1 MSVRSLK
8 TGPMTA
14 EQAHMQAAKNLAELV
29 ARRAQVK
36 ALRSIAKTLYESIKN
51 APVRSVRQ
59 ALAMRYYE
67 REMKA

>member
-1 MSVRSLK
+1 MRSLK
-8 TGPMTA
+8 TGPMTS

-36 ALRSIAKTLYESIKN
+36 ALRSIAKELYESIKN
-51 APVRSVRQ
+51 SPILSVRQ

-67 REMKA
+67 REMKS